1 MGSTPTGEKIP
12 IGGVGAFYIKIGENR
27 FLNMQDMLM
36 VTVSW
41 NITLPTPHTF
51 LPVEF
56 VT

>member
-1 MGSTPTGEKIP
+1 MGSTPTGEIP
-12 IGGVGAFYIKIGENR
+12 IGGVGTFYIKIGENR
-27 FLNMQDMLM
+27 FLNVQDLLI